1 MLRTAI
7 HWFRRD
13 LRISDNPALTEAA
26 ACGRV
31 LPIFIFDPAQEIGAA
46 SRWWLHHSLTALNTQ
61 LGGTLRLFIGDPQV
75 VLPALAQQHQ
85 IDRVF
90 WNRILEPKQI
100 RCDAALKKQLQ
111 TEGVEVRS
119 FNSAH
124 LWEPWEVL
132 KLDGTPYRVFTPFY
146 KSCLTL
152 SPPHP
157 PSPAPPHTE
166 WAEGKFDGV
175 PLEQL
180 GLLPEV
186 RWDKKLE
193 PHWNPGEAAALDQV
207 NLFLE
212 QGLHGYKTGRD
223 FPARTNVSRLS
234 PYLHWGELSPHQA
247 WHAVGKSLE
256 DANHFRRQL
265 AWREFSYYLL
275 YHFPDLHEQNFNRK
289 FDRFAWDS
297 NSELLL
303 KWQRGQ
309 TGIPFV
315 DAGMRELWK
324 TGTMHNRVRMV
335 AASFLTK
342 NLLQH
347 WHHGR
352 DWFAD
357 CLVDADL
364 ANNCAGWQWVAG
376 CGADAAPYFR
386 IFNPVS
392 QGQKFDPDG
401 TYTRRFV
408 PELAEL
414 PDKYLFNPWEAPDD
428 LLRQSGVI
436 LGKTY
441 PLPIVDLKNSR
452 QRALDAY
459 RIL

>member
-1 MLRTAI
+1 MLRTTI
-7 HWFRRD
+7 YWFRRD

-26 ACGRV
+26 AYGRV

-46 SRWWLHHSLTALNTQ
+46 SRWWLHQSLTALNRQ
-61 LGGTLRLFIGDPQV
+61 LGGALRLFIGDPQEI
-75 VLPALAQQHQ
+75 LPALAKKHCIEQ
-85 IDRVF
+85 IF
-90 WNRILEPKQI
+90 WNRVLEPQQI
-100 RCDAALKKQLQ
+100 RSDTTLKKQLQ
-111 TEGVEVRS
+111 AAGVEVRS
-119 FNSAH
+119 FNGTH

-146 KSCLTL
+146 KTCLTL

-157 PSPAPPHTE
+157 PSPAPPHVE
-166 WAEGKFDGV
+166 WDEGYFGGV

-180 GLLPEV
+180 GLLPDV
-186 RWDKKLE
+186 RWDIKLE
-193 PHWNPGEAAALDQV
+193 PHWKHGEAAALDQL

-212 QGLHGYKTGRD
+212 TGLHGYKTGRD
-223 FPARTNVSRLS
+223 FPARANVSRLS

-247 WHAVGKSLE
+247 WHAVGNTGE
-256 DANHFRRQL
+256 DAVHFRRQL
-265 AWREFSYYLL
+265 VWREFSYYLL
-275 YHFPDLHEQNFNRK
+275 YHFPDLREQNFNRK
-289 FDRFAWDS
+289 FDRFAWNADP
-297 NSELLL
+297 ERLL
-303 KWQRGQ
+303 KWQQGF

-315 DAGMRELWK
+315 DAGMRELWQ
-324 TGTMHNRVRMV
+324 TGSMHNRVRMV
-335 AASFLTK
+335 VASFLTK

-357 CLVDADL
+357 ALVDADL

-401 TYTRRFV
+401 SYTRRFV
-408 PELAEL
+408 PELAGL
-414 PDKYLFNPWEAPDD
+414 PTPYLFNPWEAPDD
-428 LLRQSGVI
+428 LLRQSGVT
-436 LGKTY
+436 LGETY

-452 QRALDAY
+452 QRALDTY
-459 RIL
+459 RVL

>member
-1 MLRTAI
+1 MKSA
-7 HWFRRD
+7 
-13 LRISDNPALTEAA
+13 ALT
-26 ACGRV
+26 
-31 LPIFIFDPAQEIGAA
+31 
-46 SRWWLHHSLTALNTQ
+46 
-61 LGGTLRLFIGDPQV
+61 
-75 VLPALAQQHQ
+75 
-85 IDRVF
+85 
-90 WNRILEPKQI
+90 
-100 RCDAALKKQLQ
+100 
-111 TEGVEVRS
+111 
-119 FNSAH
+119 AH
-124 LWEPWEVL
+124 LWEPWEAL

-146 KSCLTL
+146 KTCLTL

-157 PSPAPPHTE
+157 PSPPPPHTE
-166 WAEGKFDGV
+166 WAEGNFGGA

-180 GLLPEV
+180 GLLPNV

-193 PHWNPGEAAALDQV
+193 PHWKHGESAALDQL
-207 NLFLE
+207 NLFLK

-234 PYLHWGELSPHQA
+234 PYLHWGEISPHQA

-315 DAGMRELWK
+315 DAGMRELWQ
-324 TGTMHNRVRMV
+324 TGSMHNRVRMV
-335 AASFLTK
+335 TASFLTK

-357 CLVDADL
+357 SLVDADL
-364 ANNCAGWQWVAG
+364 ANNCSGWQWVAG

-392 QGQKFDPDG
+392 QGKKFDPDG
-401 TYTRRFV
+401 AYTRRFV
-408 PELAEL
+408 PELADL
-414 PDKYLFNPWEAPDD
+414 PNKYLFNPWEAPDE
-428 LLRQSGVI
+428 LLRQYEVI

-441 PLPIVDLKNSR
+441 PRPIVDLKNSR
-452 QRALDAY
+452 QRALDTY
-459 RIL
+459 RVL